1 MKIEGLRP
9 GMENIDL
16 DVTVL
21 NLKEPKH
28 VTTYSGLEHVLVEG
42 EVEDDTG
49 KAFPSYR
56 DVNFHDLARG
66 AGAGIRIEI
75 PLMGL
80 LGFDMGY
87 GFDRAQPGWEA
98 HFQINP
104 YGIF

>member
-49 KAFPSYR
+49 KAFLTVWNEQIDQLDGIAIGNIVGLKNCFISSFKGVIHVNIGR
-56 DVNFHDLARG
+56 DS
-66 AGAGIRIEI
+66 EI
-75 PLMGL
+75 IKK
-80 LGFDMGY
+80 DM
-87 GFDRAQPGWEA
+87 E
-98 HFQINP
+98 
-104 YGIF
+104 